1 MIRKCSLNEGVVLS
15 VPTPSG
21 NVLCRVVIAEVGS
34 HPKIMID
41 APRSVEI
48 VPVSTKYTKKKV
60 ASGIAEQKLG

>member
-1 MIRKCSLNEGVVLS
+1 
-15 VPTPSG
+15 
-21 NVLCRVVIAEVGS
+21 VIAEVGS